1 MHMVYFACSNLLL
14 CQMSGGGGSAAVEL
28 ARTAPTHHPL
38 WSTGQAILS
47 YYKQRLPA
55 IDPTFADKSKLKV

>member
-1 MHMVYFACSNLLL
+1 
-14 CQMSGGGGSAAVEL
+14 MSGGGGSAAVEL
-28 ARTAPTHHPL
+28 ARTAPIHHPL

-55 IDPTFADKSKLKV
+55 IDPTFADKFKLKV